1 MFFLIRSAFW
11 LGLVYSAMPF
21 ENGEQTR
28 ELERLRATL
37 EATAG
42 GAAVLAC
49 AEQNISCR
57 ALSLA
62 QAAPAISARFK
73 DKTPHNSESS
83 LTSDDVKPKWHG
95 KAAGSAN
102 NQALAKGREMPI

>member
-28 ELERLRATL
+28 ELALMRATL

-49 AEQNISCR
+49 AEQNILCP
-57 ALSLA
+57 ALA
-62 QAAPAISARFK
+62 QAAPAIVVRVKEIASCNSA
-73 DKTPHNSESS
+73 SS
-83 LTSDDVKPKWHG
+83 LTLDDGKPKWRG
-95 KAAGSAN
+95 KAAWSAS
-102 NQALAKGREMPI
+102 NQALAKRREMPI